1 MVICSQ
7 VWVYF
12 NCETVTT
19 QYCYNNFVHVQ
30 ILYNIASQQVIMKV
44 KAKFIFLI
52 TLSISLGQ
60 FLYSCSSPKAE
71 EETKS
76 PDPNLSEVA
85 GIYQMYVDG
94 EPLNQ
99 NGQMFYLLNAQGVV
113 LTSFGESATSA
124 FQDVNQGLNN
134 GLITTG
140 TFKISGSNLTFELE
154 KSSGPTE
161 WKLNKLEK
169 TISRDRASLR
179 YIQEIR

>member
-1 MVICSQ
+1 MANTLQ
-7 VWVYF
+7 LLKFFTF
-12 NCETVTT
+12 NL
-19 QYCYNNFVHVQ
+19 FFGFA
-30 ILYNIASQQVIMKV
+30 L
-44 KAKFIFLI
+44 L
-52 TLSISLGQ
+52 
-60 FLYSCSSPKAE
+60 SCSSPKAE

-76 PDPNLSEVA
+76 PDSNLSEIA
-85 GIYQMYVDG
+85 GIYQMYVDN

-99 NGQMFYLLNAQGVV
+99 GGQMYYLLNAQGVV

-124 FQDVNQGLNN
+124 FQDVAQGLNS

-140 TFKISGSNLTFELE
+140 SFKVSGNSVTFELE

-179 YIQEIR
+179 FVQEIE

>member
-1 MVICSQ
+1 M

-12 NCETVTT
+12 NCDTVTT

-30 ILYNIASQQVIMKV
+30 MLYNIAPQQVIMKV
-44 KAKFIFLI
+44 IAKFIFLI
-52 TLSISLGQ
+52 TFSISLGQ

-71 EETKS
+71 KETKS
-76 PDPNLSEVA
+76 PDSNLAEIA
-85 GIYQMYVDG
+85 GIYQMYIDD

-99 NGQMFYLLNAQGVV
+99 GGQMYYLLNAQGVV

-124 FQDVNQGLNN
+124 FQDVGQGLND
-134 GLITTG
+134 GLITSG
-140 TFKISGSNLTFELE
+140 TYKVSGSNLTFELE

-179 YIQEIR
+179 FVQEIN